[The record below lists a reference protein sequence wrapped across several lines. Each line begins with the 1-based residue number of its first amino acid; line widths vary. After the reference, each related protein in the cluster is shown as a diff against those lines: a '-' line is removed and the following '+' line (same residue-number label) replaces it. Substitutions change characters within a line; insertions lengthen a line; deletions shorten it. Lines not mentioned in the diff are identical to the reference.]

1 MEIVRFGNLYL
12 DNEPVEGG
20 VFVPYTVNQ
29 DIRLGDTAPKAHPI
43 DWVKVHDSLYVSR
56 NILLTNISWRDLDE
70 QGFVYGREVTIDGR
84 KYNARLL
91 QMGTISNDFN
101 EWEAILG
108 AAPVSVSLFCM
119 KMSFIGIDLTDFSV
133 VGEQRCSV
141 RGAYTGL
148 ASIDTTAERPTV
160 GWRPVLEPLDM
171 QLALDTG
178 CIGLPLSI
186 RCPFSVIQGKL
197 VEITSY
203 DLILD
208 TTTRPVID
216 LEDSHRAYYRLS
228 NGQIAVDRGQIT
240 GVWENI

>member
-1 MEIVRFGNLYL
+1 MEIVKFGNLYL
-12 DNEPVEGG
+12 DDEPVEGG

-29 DIRLGDTAPKAHPI
+29 DIRLGDTAYKSYPV
-43 DWVKVHDSLYVSR
+43 DWVKVHNSLYVSR
-56 NILLTNISWRDLDE
+56 NILLTNVSWRDLDE

-91 QMGTISNDFN
+91 QMGTRSNDFN

-108 AAPVSVSLFCM
+108 ADPVTANLFSRETGFM
-119 KMSFIGIDLTDFSV
+119 GMDLTDFSV
-133 VGEQRCSV
+133 AGEQRCSV
-141 RGAYTGL
+141 RGDYPGL
-148 ASIDTTAERPTV
+148 ASIDTTTERPTV

-171 QLALDTG
+171 QLTLDAG

-208 TTTRPVID
+208 ITTRPVID
-216 LEDSHRAYYRLS
+216 LEDSHRAYCRLS
-228 NGQIAVDRGQIT
+228 NGQIAVDRGQIM